1 MNTLLSEVSSALMA
15 LTRSISLGL
24 LVIGMQG
31 SFLSYAQDAATNSP
45 TISPPGSDSSPTL
58 EKAAEFYGQGK
69 PDEALSIVNAVLQT
83 EPNSINAYIL
93 RGAIY
98 SQKQA
103 WDQAQ
108 KDFQTALQ
116 MDPKNDGVRYDL
128 ADLKF
133 KQKQFDTARPAF
145 VPLQNNTDPDIRDLI
160 EYKIFICDLLAG
172 HEDVAAKEL
181 DAFNQVGSNPSYYFG
196 NAAWDLVHK
205 KTDDAKSWLFSAIHI
220 YSARK
225 QLLYAS
231 ILRDTGYLPLPP
243 STDAK

>member
-1 MNTLLSEVSSALMA
+1 MDIVMSKFSSAKMA
-15 LTRSISLGL
+15 VRFFSLAILAIGL
-24 LVIGMQG
+24 QG
-31 SFLSYAQDAATNSP
+31 SSLSHAQEAATNSP
-45 TISPPGSDSSPTL
+45 TIAPPGSNTSPTL
-58 EKAAEFYGQGK
+58 QQAATLYGQGK
-69 PDEALSIVNAVLQT
+69 PDEALGIVNAVLQT

-103 WDQAQ
+103 WDQAE

-133 KQKQFDTARPAF
+133 KQKQFDAARPAF
-145 VPLQNNTDPDIRDLI
+145 VPLQNNSDPDIRDLI
-160 EYKIFICDLLAG
+160 EYKIFICDLLGG
-172 HEDVAAKEL
+172 HDDIAAKEL
-181 DAFNQVGSNPSYYFG
+181 DTFNQAAANPSYYFG
-196 NAAWDLVHK
+196 NTAWDLVHK
-205 KTDDAKSWLFSAIHI
+205 KPDDAKSWLISAIHI

-231 ILRDTGYLPLPP
+231 ILKDMGYLPLP
-243 STDAK
+243 SSSNAK